1 MFIIFYRR
9 KASRLAEM
17 ELETKRQKQISRLKE
32 MLFMFYHVGQKPI
45 LQENTEMDLP
55 KSRQ

>member
-1 MFIIFYRR
+1 MYRR
-9 KASRLAEM
+9 RATRLAEM

-32 MLFMFYHVGQKPI
+32 MLFMFYHVGQKQI

-55 KSRQ
+55 KNRQ